1 MNIKNK
7 AVAGVKWVLISNALA
22 QLFQLFFM
30 LVLAR
35 LISPREVGL
44 LGMVTVFTG
53 FAASFSELGFR
64 AVLIQRKV
72 INEKHYSSVFWLN
85 FGMGVL
91 LFSIMYLI
99 SGSIGVFYHEPTL
112 MPLTRLVAVTYI
124 INSFGIVTQAKLNR
138 TMNFRR
144 LALIDTTAVLV
155 SGGVAI
161 TMASRGFGVWSLAW
175 SIVVSACVTQFLYLF
190 KAEWRPSRVFSLTAI
205 KELLGFSGNVFAY
218 NLYNYWVRNSDN
230 LLIGKYLGSVELGVY
245 SRAYSL
251 MLMPLNFISS
261 AFSQVM
267 FPALSLIQ
275 DDKTKVKEIYLKT
288 IASIALITFPMMLG
302 LWVVSDVFV
311 RVMLGVKWLGVIPFL
326 EVFSLLGL
334 VQSVATTTGWIY
346 LSQGRADLQLRFMVV
361 ASAMIIGS
369 IIIGILLGSSMAVAV
384 SYAFTSGILLFYPCF
399 AIPGRLINMTVA
411 EVLRKLSGILACAI
425 FMAAVVWYVGR
436 LLPESLNV
444 LVKLIIQVLAGGLI
458 YLVLIEVFTIEAYG
472 NIKQELFR
480 RRTV

>member
-1 MNIKNK
+1 
-7 AVAGVKWVLISNALA
+7 
-22 QLFQLFFM
+22 
-30 LVLAR
+30 
-35 LISPREVGL
+35 
-44 LGMVTVFTG
+44 
-53 FAASFSELGFR
+53 
-64 AVLIQRKV
+64 
-72 INEKHYSSVFWLN
+72 
-85 FGMGVL
+85 
-91 LFSIMYLI
+91 
-99 SGSIGVFYHEPTL
+99 
-112 MPLTRLVAVTYI
+112 
-124 INSFGIVTQAKLNR
+124 
-138 TMNFRR
+138 
-144 LALIDTTAVLV
+144 
-155 SGGVAI
+155 
-161 TMASRGFGVWSLAW
+161 
-175 SIVVSACVTQFLYLF
+175 
-190 KAEWRPSRVFSLTAI
+190 
-205 KELLGFSGNVFAY
+205 
-218 NLYNYWVRNSDN
+218 
-230 LLIGKYLGSVELGVY
+230 
-245 SRAYSL
+245 
-251 MLMPLNFISS
+251 
-261 AFSQVM
+261 
-267 FPALSLIQ
+267 
-275 DDKTKVKEIYLKT
+275 
-288 IASIALITFPMMLG
+288 
-302 LWVVSDVFV
+302 
-311 RVMLGVKWLGVIPFL
+311 VKWLGVIPFL